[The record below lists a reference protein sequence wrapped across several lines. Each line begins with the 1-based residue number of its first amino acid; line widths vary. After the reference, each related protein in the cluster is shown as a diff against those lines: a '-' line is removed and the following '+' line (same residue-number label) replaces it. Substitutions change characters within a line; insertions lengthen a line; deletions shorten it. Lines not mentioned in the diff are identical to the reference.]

1 MLAKVNLHWSDK
13 ESELSKER
21 EETGNSRLFESE
33 KEASGDWP
41 LLFLVKIIVSKRF
54 LKLHQN
60 EIQDK
65 SSSPY
70 DAGPELLL
78 NPSHFASEE

>member
-41 LLFLVKIIVSKRF
+41 LLLLSTALRQS

-60 EIQDK
+60 EIPGK
-65 SSSPY
+65 NSFPC
-70 DAGPELLL
+70 GEELGLLL
-78 NPSHFASEE
+78 NLFHSV